1 MTHGEAR
8 HSSPRFVSGFP
19 LIIHLLRHEAND
31 EATVA
36 FLTKYNIHRSLS
48 RPEIGSITLSV
59 LVAFFLAFC
68 TNNTFWTKVHEYIG
82 GSPGAVV
89 SLYVAVAVLFTAS
102 ITAFSVKY
110 FTKPL
115 CILLILTGAVTSWF
129 TDRFGVIVDRDMLRN
144 VIETTPAEAR
154 HLITLGFA
162 LHLLLFAVLPIALVL
177 WVRVVHRP
185 IVQKVL
191 WNSAVILPCL
201 VIFAFAGY
209 AYSNVFIAALR
220 EHKDIAKA
228 LNPVTPLV
236 GITQFLIQ
244 TGAEAQIVIQP
255 VGQDAK
261 ITATHDG
268 STMPRVAIIVA
279 GETARA
285 QSFSLGGYARETNPL
300 LSAQDIVYFADT
312 GSCGTATATSLP
324 CMFSKFTRASYSHA
338 KGLEN
343 ETLLDV
349 LARAGVQVEWWDNS
363 TGSKGVADRVKFVDF
378 AASTDA
384 RYCRLNECQDGVFLD
399 PLDEWLRSVRSD
411 SVLVLH
417 QMGSHGPAYYLRYPE
432 AFRRFEPECL
442 TAELGNCNDSEI
454 VNAYD
459 NSILYTDF
467 IISSVIDRLKSNSDR
482 LQGSLIYI
490 SDHGES
496 LGENGLYLHGAPYML
511 APDVQTK
518 VPFLLWTDPQFD
530 RSMGLDRECL
540 SKAASLP
547 RSHDNLFHS
556 VLSMMNVTAEVYDP
570 AFDIF
575 ANCKTRGSS

>member
-1 MTHGEAR
+1 MSR
-8 HSSPRFVSGFP
+8 FP
-19 LIIHLLRHEAND
+19 LIIYLLRHRENEEAM
-31 EATVA
+31 VS
-36 FLTKYNIHRSLS
+36 FLTKNYMPGPFYRPKLS
-48 RPEIGSITLSV
+48 SITLSAW
-59 LVAFFLAFC
+59 VAFFLAFC
-68 TNNTFWTKVHEYIG
+68 TNNTFWSKAHEYIG
-82 GSPGAVV
+82 SSPGAVA
-89 SLYVAVAVLFTAS
+89 SLYVAVAVLFTAF

-110 FTKPL
+110 LTKPF

-129 TDRFGVIVDRDMLRN
+129 TDRFGVIVDSDMLRN
-144 VIETTPAEAR
+144 VVETTPAEAR
-154 HLITLGFA
+154 HLITLGLA
-162 LHLLLFAVLPIALVL
+162 LHLLLFAGLPIALVL
-177 WVRVVHRP
+177 WVRVIHRP
-185 IVQKVL
+185 IVQKIL

-201 VIFAFAGY
+201 GIFAFAGY
-209 AYSNVFIAALR
+209 THSAVFIAAVR
-220 EHKDIAKA
+220 EHKDLVKA

-236 GITQFLIQ
+236 ATFQLLIQ
-244 TGAEAQIVIQP
+244 TGAEAQITIQP

-261 ITATHDG
+261 ITATRDG
-268 STMPRVAIIVA
+268 STLPRVSIIVA

-285 QSFSLGGYARETNPL
+285 QSFSLGGYVRDTNPL
-300 LSAQDIVYFADT
+300 LSTQDIVYFGNT
-312 GSCGTATATSLP
+312 WSCGTATATSLP
-324 CMFSKFTRASYSHA
+324 CMFSKFARASYSHA

-349 LARAGVQVEWWDNS
+349 LARAGVHVEWWDNS

-384 RYCRLNECQDGVFLD
+384 RYCRSNECQDGVFLD
-399 PLDEWLRSVRSD
+399 PLDEWLSSVRSD

-417 QMGSHGPAYYLRYPE
+417 QMGSHGPAYFLRYPE

-442 TAELGNCNDSEI
+442 TAELGNCTDREI

-467 IISSVIDRLKSNSDR
+467 IVSSVIDKLKSNSDR

-496 LGENGLYLHGAPYML
+496 LGENGLYLHGAPYIL

-518 VPFLLWTDPQFD
+518 VPFLLWMDRQFD

-540 SKAASLP
+540 SKTASLP

-556 VLSMMNVTAEVYDP
+556 VLSMMNVVTEVYDP
-570 AFDIF
+570 ALDMFGD
-575 ANCKTRGSS
+575 CKAGRSL